1 MKLYIGKSNFL
12 ITNNLLDLK
21 TVELNKLLDL
31 KSDLETIALKALMVM
46 PGLLLQKTFLNSKSK
61 ENTETLKRRFSL

>member
-1 MKLYIGKSNFL
+1 MKLYTGKSNFL

-31 KSDLETIALKALMVM
+31 RPDLETIALKALMVM

-61 ENTETLKRRFSL
+61 ENTETLK

>member
-31 KSDLETIALKALMVM
+31 RPDLETIALKALMVM

-61 ENTETLKRRFSL
+61 ENTETLK